1 MRIGTWKS
9 SIQSPRRMGKIS
21 NQYNFRIYEYVPL
34 SRFKEVA
41 SDSVAVGG
49 AVATDLEDVFED

>member
-1 MRIGTWKS
+1 ME
-9 SIQSPRRMGKIS
+9 KIS
-21 NQYNFRIYEYVPL
+21 NQYNCRIYEYVPL

-49 AVATDLEDVFED
+49 AVATALEDVFED